1 MKEGVFSRLDM
12 GERKGATVGVGER
25 ERERERERASG
36 LREREGF
43 GQSVIKLF
51 FKDQVGL
58 FLKILDL
65 NGINPNL
72 KEV

>member
-25 ERERERERASG
+25 ERERERASG

-43 GQSVIKLF
+43 G
-51 FKDQVGL
+51 
-58 FLKILDL
+58 
-65 NGINPNL
+65 
-72 KEV
+72 

>member
-12 GERKGATVGVGER
+12 GGRKGATVGVG

-43 GQSVIKLF
+43 G
-51 FKDQVGL
+51 
-58 FLKILDL
+58 
-65 NGINPNL
+65 
-72 KEV
+72 

>member
-1 MKEGVFSRLDM
+1 MKKGVFSRLDM
-12 GERKGATVGVGER
+12 GERKGATVGVG